1 MHGQETSA
9 RNLFDI
15 IRPKCYGGGGC
26 PRYTRDLAEYLREE
40 GMKTM
45 DATELCYTPA
55 TELATAIRS
64 KQVSPVEVVD
74 AVLARIERLNPKLNA
89 YCTITAAAARAAAK
103 EAEAA
108 IMRGDSVGL
117 LHGVPVS
124 IKDLIVTKGVRTTH
138 GSKLYEHLI
147 PDEDA
152 PVVERL
158 KRAGAIILGKT
169 NTPEFGHK
177 AITDNLVFGVSRN
190 PWDLQRTPGGSS
202 GGAAAAV
209 AAGLGPLAVGTDA
222 GGSIRIPSSCCGIFG
237 LKPTLGCVAAAP
249 TFGGLE
255 TLSHTGPMTRTVR
268 DAALMLNA
276 IMGPDPRDLSS
287 LPAAET
293 DYLTGLHRGIQGLR
307 VAWSPDWGYAAVD
320 PQVRELTEAG
330 AKRFEELGCHVEEA
344 HPGFPDPSETYQILS
359 TASRAARVADKWREW
374 RDRFDPSLVVQIEA
388 GMRWSAVEFVKAA
401 NVRRTLNDTFVRFF
415 TRYDLLLTPTLTA
428 PPPSVKVDAYEEIAG
443 RKVTRLGW
451 LAFTF
456 PLNLIGYPAAT
467 IPCAWTREGL
477 PIGLQIVAP
486 RLADA
491 LVMRAAAAFE
501 AIAPW
506 SHKRPS
512 LD

>member
-1 MHGQETSA
+1 
-9 RNLFDI
+9 
-15 IRPKCYGGGGC
+15 
-26 PRYTRDLAEYLREE
+26 
-40 GMKTM
+40 M
-45 DATELCYTPA
+45 DAIELCYMPA
-55 TELATAIRS
+55 MELGVAIRS
-64 KQVSPVEVVD
+64 KRVSPLEVVD
-74 AVLARIERLNPKLNA
+74 AILARLERLNPTLNA
-89 YCTITAAAARAAAK
+89 YCTVTAATARAAAK

-108 IMRGDSVGL
+108 VMRGDAVGR
-117 LHGVPVS
+117 LHGIPVS
-124 IKDLIVTKGVRTTH
+124 IKDLVATKGVRTTH
-138 GSKLYEHLI
+138 GSKLYEQFI

-177 AITDNLVFGVSRN
+177 AITDNLVFGPSRN
-190 PWDLQRTPGGSS
+190 PWSLEHTPGGSS

-237 LKPTLGCVAAAP
+237 LKPTLGLVAAPPA
-249 TFGGLE
+249 FGGLE

-268 DAALMLNA
+268 DAALMLNTIA
-276 IMGPDPRDLSS
+276 GEDSRDLSS
-287 LPAAET
+287 LPAAGT
-293 DYLTGLHRGIQGLR
+293 DYLSGLERGIQGLR

-320 PQVRELTEAG
+320 PQVRQLAEA
-330 AKRFEELGCHVEEA
+330 AATRFTDLGCHVEEA
-344 HPGFPDPSETYQILS
+344 HPGFPDPAETYQILS
-359 TASRAARVADKWREW
+359 TASRAARVADRWPAW

-388 GMRWSAVEFVKAA
+388 GMRWSAVDFVRAA
-401 NVRRTLNDTFVRFF
+401 NVRRTLNEAFVRFF

-428 PPPSVKVDAYEEIAG
+428 PPPPVKVEAHAEIAG

-467 IPCAWTREGL
+467 VPCGWTHEGL
-477 PIGLQIVAP
+477 PVGLQIVAP
-486 RLADA
+486 RLADG
-491 LVMRAAAAFE
+491 LVLRAAAAFE
-501 AIAPW
+501 AMAPW
-506 SHKRPS
+506 AHKRPP

>member
-1 MHGQETSA
+1 
-9 RNLFDI
+9 
-15 IRPKCYGGGGC
+15 
-26 PRYTRDLAEYLREE
+26 
-40 GMKTM
+40 M
-45 DATELCYTPA
+45 DAIELCYMPA
-55 TELATAIRS
+55 LELGEAIRA

-74 AVLARIERLNPKLNA
+74 AVLARIERLNPQLNA
-89 YCTITAAAARAAAK
+89 YCTVTAAAARAAAK

-108 IMRGDSVGL
+108 AMRGDPLGM
-117 LHGVPVS
+117 LHGIPVS
-124 IKDLIVTKGVRTTH
+124 IKDLVATKGIRTTH
-138 GSKLYEHLI
+138 GSKLYEQFI

-177 AITDNLVFGVSRN
+177 AITDNLVFGPSRN
-190 PWDLQRTPGGSS
+190 PWSLEHTPGGSS

-209 AAGLGPLAVGTDA
+209 ATGMGPLAVGTDA
-222 GGSIRIPSSCCGIFG
+222 GGSVRIPSSCCAIFG
-237 LKPTLGCVAAAP
+237 LKPTLGLIAMAP

-268 DAALMLNA
+268 DAALMLSSMVGA
-276 IMGPDPRDLSS
+276 DRRDLSS
-287 LPAAET
+287 LPAMET
-293 DYLTGLHRGIQGLR
+293 DYLAGLDRGIQGLR

-320 PQVRELTEAG
+320 PEVRHIAEA
-330 AKRFEELGCHVEEA
+330 AAQRFADLGCQVEEA
-344 HPGFPDPSETYQILS
+344 HPGFADPAETYQILS
-359 TASRAARVADKWREW
+359 TASRAARVADRWPAE
-374 RDRFDPSLVVQIEA
+374 RDRVDPTLAVQIEA
-388 GMRWSAVEFVKAA
+388 GMRWSAVDFVKAA

-428 PPPSVKVDAYEEIAG
+428 PPPQVKVEAHEEIAG

-456 PLNLIGYPAAT
+456 PLSLIGYPAASV
-467 IPCAWTREGL
+467 PCGWTGEGL
-477 PIGLQIVAP
+477 PVGLQIAAP

-491 LVMRAAAAFE
+491 LVLRAAAAFE
-501 AIAPW
+501 AMAPW
-506 SHKRPS
+506 AHKRPP

>member
-1 MHGQETSA
+1 MNA
-9 RNLFDI
+9 ID
-15 IRPKCYGGGGC
+15 
-26 PRYTRDLAEYLREE
+26 
-40 GMKTM
+40 
-45 DATELCYTPA
+45 LCYLPA
-55 TELATAIRS
+55 TELGVAIRT

-74 AVLARIERLNPKLNA
+74 AILGRLERLNPTLNA
-89 YCTITAAAARAAAK
+89 YCTVTAASARAAAK
-103 EAEAA
+103 EAEVAV
-108 IMRGDSVGL
+108 MRGDALGK
-117 LHGVPVS
+117 LHGIPVS
-124 IKDLIVTKGVRTTH
+124 IKDLVATQGVRTTH
-138 GSKLYEHLI
+138 GSRLYEQFI

-177 AITDNLVFGVSRN
+177 AITNNLVFGLSRN
-190 PWDLQRTPGGSS
+190 PWSLEHTPGGSS

-237 LKPTLGCVAAAP
+237 LKPTLGLVAAAS

-268 DAALMLNA
+268 DAALMLNH
-276 IMGPDPRDLSS
+276 IVGVDPRDLSS
-287 LPAAET
+287 LPVAGI
-293 DYLTGLHRGIQGLR
+293 DYLAGLNGGIQGLR

-320 PQVRELTEAG
+320 PQVRQLAEAA
-330 AKRFEELGCHVEEA
+330 AKRFTDLGCHVEEA
-344 HPGFPDPSETYQILS
+344 HPGFADPAETYQILS
-359 TASRAARVADKWREW
+359 TASRAARVADRWPAERK
-374 RDRFDPSLVVQIEA
+374 RFDPSLVVQIEA
-388 GMRWSAVEFVKAA
+388 GMRWSAVDFVRAA
-401 NVRRTLNDTFVRFF
+401 NVRRTLNEAFVRFF

-428 PPPSVKVDAYEEIAG
+428 PPPPVTVEAHAEIAG

-456 PLNLIGYPAAT
+456 PLNLIGYPAASV
-467 IPCAWTREGL
+467 PCGWTREGL
-477 PIGLQIVAP
+477 PVGLQIVAP
-486 RLADA
+486 RLAEA
-491 LVMRAAAAFE
+491 LVLRAAAAFE

-506 SHKRPS
+506 AHRRPP